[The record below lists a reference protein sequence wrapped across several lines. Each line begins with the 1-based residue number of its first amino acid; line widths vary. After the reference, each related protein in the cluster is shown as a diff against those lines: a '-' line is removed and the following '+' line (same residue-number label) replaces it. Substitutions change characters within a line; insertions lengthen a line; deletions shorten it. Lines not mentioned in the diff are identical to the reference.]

1 VTALQTLL
9 NQELNHRIVEVMAAG
24 VARMVFGDPGLVGDH
39 RHLEELV
46 LQLLAEPER
55 LRAIPVAPP
64 PYWELGDAGGGP
76 VDPGAGQV
84 AEVAPESE
92 ERSCRFLGFDA
103 QGGLQLIGGL
113 VVGLIAL
120 YSSYDHFNVFGRVI
134 SLNQQRGVCF
144 IIASLAVVA
153 VVAEGFCAAVAQLA
167 SRSRGREEDRRRE
180 EALARSR
187 DANEAARERNRRARQ
202 EAAQFRRARVE
213 ADAQQAQL
221 AYLARPSAASRE
233 QLGQVLSKLSS
244 SEVRALFEDEALE
257 KALGLRP

>member
-1 VTALQTLL
+1 MTALQTLL

-84 AEVAPESE
+84 AEVAPQSR
-92 ERSCRFLGFDA
+92 ERSSRFLGLDA

-113 VVGLIAL
+113 V
-120 YSSYDHFNVFGRVI
+120 
-134 SLNQQRGVCF
+134 
-144 IIASLAVVA
+144 LA
-153 VVAEGFCAAVAQLA
+153 
-167 SRSRGREEDRRRE
+167 
-180 EALARSR
+180 
-187 DANEAARERNRRARQ
+187 
-202 EAAQFRRARVE
+202 
-213 ADAQQAQL
+213 
-221 AYLARPSAASRE
+221 
-233 QLGQVLSKLSS
+233 
-244 SEVRALFEDEALE
+244 
-257 KALGLRP
+257 